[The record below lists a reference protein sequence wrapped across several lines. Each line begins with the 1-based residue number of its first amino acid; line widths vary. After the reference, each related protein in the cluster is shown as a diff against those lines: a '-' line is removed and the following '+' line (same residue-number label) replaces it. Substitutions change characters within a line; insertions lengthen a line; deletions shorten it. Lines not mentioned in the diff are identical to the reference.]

1 MHAMRFVLLFHRPAL
16 HTGLLIATLVSQCG
30 CEKSNKPILPST
42 IQNRGSN
49 TQAPSTRIA
58 HPEYANWSRF
68 DVGTQA
74 IRDRVVSNAS
84 GKVHVTTSLTLAEKT
99 DEHVEIVSQVTVQRP
114 NEAIQ
119 ENPPESTRFPATFA
133 LPDGMT
139 KEYFQ
144 LPSPKAVKI
153 SEEPQELAG
162 KSFVADVYEWT
173 ESNETGPMKIKLWR
187 SDEVPG
193 RIYRQEMLIE
203 SSQTTT
209 TEVLRQVE
217 GSTVLPQPNL

>member
-1 MHAMRFVLLFHRPAL
+1 MHAMRFVPLFHRLAL
-16 HTGLLIATLVSQCG
+16 HTGLLIATLVLQCG

-42 IQNRGSN
+42 IQKAGSN
-49 TQAPSTRIA
+49 TQAPTTRIA

-68 DVGTQA
+68 PVGTEA

-84 GKVHVTTSLTLAEKT
+84 GKVHVTTSLTLAEKS

-133 LPDGMT
+133 LPEGLT
-139 KEYFQ
+139 KEFFQ

-153 SEEPQELAG
+153 SEETQELAG
-162 KSFVADVYEWT
+162 KSFVAEVYEWT

-193 RIYRQEMLIE
+193 RIYRQEMLTE
-203 SSQTTT
+203 SSQTKT
-209 TEVLRQVE
+209 TEVLSKVND
-217 GSTVLPQPNL
+217 SPAK